1 MEDYFNIIQQKFNF
15 CGNHSTKS
23 LKYRLIKL
31 IFMEIEMNKIES
43 DAYYNEVLAIVS
55 NYKKLVENPRQKIK
69 GLNRQA
75 ITLTVISVAFLV
87 VFSFLYL
94 QNRNNTLYLI
104 VVAIFAVAFVLG
116 IIYNVLIRRRISK
129 FKNRGSDRKLVI
141 EDDYVELT
149 VGNEKSRLEMP
160 EIQYVLINKY
170 SISFIP
176 NKDHS
181 TLIAIGISYR
191 EDVLNNFSRKELIV
205 DNSSLY

>member
-1 MEDYFNIIQQKFNF
+1 
-15 CGNHSTKS
+15 
-23 LKYRLIKL
+23 
-31 IFMEIEMNKIES
+31 MEIEINKIES

-55 NYKKLVENPRQKIK
+55 NYKKLVKNPRQKIK
-69 GLNRQA
+69 GVNRQA

-94 QNRNNTLYLI
+94 QNRSNTLYLI
-104 VVAIFAVAFVLG
+104 VVAIFAIAFVLG

-129 FKNRGSDRKLVI
+129 LKNRGSDRKLVI

-149 VGNEKSRLEMP
+149 VGNEKSRLEMS

-176 NKDHS
+176 NKANS

-191 EDVLNNFSRKELIV
+191 EDVLNNFARKELIV
-205 DNSSLY
+205 DNSILYQ

>member
-1 MEDYFNIIQQKFNF
+1 ME
-15 CGNHSTKS
+15 
-23 LKYRLIKL
+23 IKL
-31 IFMEIEMNKIES
+31 NKIES

-55 NYKKLVENPRQKIK
+55 DYKKLVKNPRQKIK
-69 GLNRQA
+69 GVNRQA

-94 QNRNNTLYLI
+94 QNRSNTLYLI
-104 VVAIFAVAFVLG
+104 VVAIFAIAFLLG

-129 FKNRGSDRKLVI
+129 LKNRGSDRKLVI
-141 EDDYVELT
+141 EEDYVELT
-149 VGNEKSRLEMP
+149 VGNEKSRLEMS

-176 NKDHS
+176 NKANS

-191 EDVLNNFSRKELIV
+191 EDVLNNFARKELIV
-205 DNSSLY
+205 DNSILYQ

>member
-1 MEDYFNIIQQKFNF
+1 
-15 CGNHSTKS
+15 
-23 LKYRLIKL
+23 
-31 IFMEIEMNKIES
+31 MNKIES

-55 NYKKLVENPRQKIK
+55 NYKKLVDNPRQKIK

-87 VFSFLYL
+87 VFSVLYL
-94 QNRNNTLYLI
+94 QNRSNTLYLI

-141 EDDYVELT
+141 EEDYVELT
-149 VGNEKSRLEMP
+149 VGNEKSRLEMS

-176 NKDHS
+176 NKPNS
-181 TLIAIGISYR
+181 TLIAIGIRYM
-191 EDVLNNFSRKELIV
+191 EDVLNNFSHKELIV
-205 DNSSLY
+205 DNSSLYQ

>member
-1 MEDYFNIIQQKFNF
+1 
-15 CGNHSTKS
+15 
-23 LKYRLIKL
+23 
-31 IFMEIEMNKIES
+31 MEIEMNKIES

-55 NYKKLVENPRQKIK
+55 NYKKLVKNPRQKIK
-69 GLNRQA
+69 GVNRQA

-94 QNRNNTLYLI
+94 QNRSNTLYLI
-104 VVAIFAVAFVLG
+104 VVAIFAIAFVLG

-129 FKNRGSDRKLVI
+129 LKNKSSDRKLVI

-149 VGNEKSRLEMP
+149 VGNEKSRLEMS

-176 NKDHS
+176 NKANS

-191 EDVLNNFSRKELIV
+191 EDVLNNFARKELIV
-205 DNSSLY
+205 DNSSLYQ

>member
-1 MEDYFNIIQQKFNF
+1 
-15 CGNHSTKS
+15 
-23 LKYRLIKL
+23 
-31 IFMEIEMNKIES
+31 MEIEINKIES

-55 NYKKLVENPRQKIK
+55 NYKKLVKNPRQKIK
-69 GLNRQA
+69 GVNRQA

-94 QNRNNTLYLI
+94 QNRSNTLYLI
-104 VVAIFAVAFVLG
+104 VVAIFAIAFVLG

-129 FKNRGSDRKLVI
+129 LKNRGSDRKLVI

-149 VGNEKSRLEMP
+149 VGNEKSRLEMS

-176 NKDHS
+176 NKANS

-191 EDVLNNFSRKELIV
+191 EDVLNNFARKELIV
-205 DNSSLY
+205 DNSSLYQ

>member
-1 MEDYFNIIQQKFNF
+1 
-15 CGNHSTKS
+15 
-23 LKYRLIKL
+23 
-31 IFMEIEMNKIES
+31 MNKIES

-55 NYKKLVENPRQKIK
+55 NYKKLVDNPRQKIK

-87 VFSFLYL
+87 VFSVLYL
-94 QNRNNTLYLI
+94 QNRSNTLYLI

-141 EDDYVELT
+141 EEDYVELT
-149 VGNEKSRLEMP
+149 VGNEKSRLEMS

-176 NKDHS
+176 NKPNS

-191 EDVLNNFSRKELIV
+191 EDVLNNFSHKELIV
-205 DNSSLY
+205 DNSSLYQ

>member
-1 MEDYFNIIQQKFNF
+1 
-15 CGNHSTKS
+15 
-23 LKYRLIKL
+23 
-31 IFMEIEMNKIES
+31 MEIEINKIES

-55 NYKKLVENPRQKIK
+55 NYKKLVKNPRQKIK
-69 GLNRQA
+69 GVNRQA

-94 QNRNNTLYLI
+94 QNRSNTLYLI
-104 VVAIFAVAFVLG
+104 VVAIFAIAFVLG

-129 FKNRGSDRKLVI
+129 LKNRGSDRKLEI
-141 EDDYVELT
+141 EEDYVELT
-149 VGNEKSRLEMP
+149 VGNEKSRLEMS

-176 NKDHS
+176 NKANS

-191 EDVLNNFSRKELIV
+191 EDVLNNFARKELIV
-205 DNSSLY
+205 DNSILYQ

>member
-1 MEDYFNIIQQKFNF
+1 
-15 CGNHSTKS
+15 
-23 LKYRLIKL
+23 
-31 IFMEIEMNKIES
+31 MNKIES

-87 VFSFLYL
+87 VFSVLYL
-94 QNRNNTLYLI
+94 QNRSNTLYLI

-129 FKNRGSDRKLVI
+129 FRNRGSDRKLVI
-141 EDDYVELT
+141 EEDYVELT
-149 VGNEKSRLEMP
+149 VGNEKSRLEMS

-176 NKDHS
+176 NKPNS
-181 TLIAIGISYR
+181 TLIAIGIRYR
-191 EDVLNNFSRKELIV
+191 EDVLNNFSHKELIV
-205 DNSSLY
+205 DNSSLYQ

>member
-1 MEDYFNIIQQKFNF
+1 ME
-15 CGNHSTKS
+15 
-23 LKYRLIKL
+23 IKL
-31 IFMEIEMNKIES
+31 NKIES

-55 NYKKLVENPRQKIK
+55 DYKKLVKNPRQKIK
-69 GLNRQA
+69 GVNRQA

-94 QNRNNTLYLI
+94 QNRSNTLYLI
-104 VVAIFAVAFVLG
+104 VVAIFAIAFVLG

-129 FKNRGSDRKLVI
+129 LKNRGSDRKLVI
-141 EDDYVELT
+141 EEDYVELT
-149 VGNEKSRLEMP
+149 VGNEKSRLEMS

-176 NKDHS
+176 NKANS

-191 EDVLNNFSRKELIV
+191 EDVLNNFARKELIV
-205 DNSSLY
+205 DNSSLYQ

>member
-1 MEDYFNIIQQKFNF
+1 
-15 CGNHSTKS
+15 
-23 LKYRLIKL
+23 
-31 IFMEIEMNKIES
+31 MEIEMNKIES

-55 NYKKLVENPRQKIK
+55 NYKKLVDNPRQKIK

-87 VFSFLYL
+87 VFSVLYL
-94 QNRNNTLYLI
+94 QNRSNTLYLI

-141 EDDYVELT
+141 EEDYVELT
-149 VGNEKSRLEMP
+149 VGNEKSRLEMS

-176 NKDHS
+176 NKPNS

-191 EDVLNNFSRKELIV
+191 EDVLNNFSHKELIV
-205 DNSSLY
+205 DNSSLYQ

>member
-1 MEDYFNIIQQKFNF
+1 
-15 CGNHSTKS
+15 
-23 LKYRLIKL
+23 
-31 IFMEIEMNKIES
+31 MEIEMNKIES

-87 VFSFLYL
+87 VFSVLYL
-94 QNRNNTLYLI
+94 QNRSNTLYLI

-129 FKNRGSDRKLVI
+129 FKSKSSDRKLVI

-149 VGNEKSRLEMP
+149 VGNEKSRLGMS

-176 NKDHS
+176 NKANS
-181 TLIAIGISYR
+181 TLIAIGIRYR
-191 EDVLNNFSRKELIV
+191 EDVLNNFSHKELIV
-205 DNSSLY
+205 DNSSLYQ

>member
-1 MEDYFNIIQQKFNF
+1 
-15 CGNHSTKS
+15 
-23 LKYRLIKL
+23 
-31 IFMEIEMNKIES
+31 MEIEINKIES

-55 NYKKLVENPRQKIK
+55 DYKKLVKNPRQKIK
-69 GLNRQA
+69 GVNRQA

-94 QNRNNTLYLI
+94 QNRSNTLYLI
-104 VVAIFAVAFVLG
+104 VVAIFAIAFVLG

-129 FKNRGSDRKLVI
+129 LKNRGSDRKLVI
-141 EDDYVELT
+141 EEDYVELT
-149 VGNEKSRLEMP
+149 VGNEKSRLEMS

-176 NKDHS
+176 NKANS

-191 EDVLNNFSRKELIV
+191 EDVLNNFARKELIV
-205 DNSSLY
+205 DNSILYQ

>member
-1 MEDYFNIIQQKFNF
+1 
-15 CGNHSTKS
+15 
-23 LKYRLIKL
+23 
-31 IFMEIEMNKIES
+31 MEIEINKIES

-55 NYKKLVENPRQKIK
+55 NYKKLVKNPRQKIK
-69 GLNRQA
+69 GVNRQA

-94 QNRNNTLYLI
+94 QNRSNTLYLI
-104 VVAIFAVAFVLG
+104 VVAIFAIAFVLG

-129 FKNRGSDRKLVI
+129 LKNRGSDRKLVI
-141 EDDYVELT
+141 EEDYVELT
-149 VGNEKSRLEMP
+149 VGNEKSRLEMS

-176 NKDHS
+176 NKANS

-191 EDVLNNFSRKELIV
+191 EDVLNNFARKELIV
-205 DNSSLY
+205 DNSSLYQ

>member
-1 MEDYFNIIQQKFNF
+1 
-15 CGNHSTKS
+15 
-23 LKYRLIKL
+23 
-31 IFMEIEMNKIES
+31 MNKIES

-55 NYKKLVENPRQKIK
+55 NYKKLVDNPRQKIK

-87 VFSFLYL
+87 VFSVLYL
-94 QNRNNTLYLI
+94 QNRSNTLYLI

-141 EDDYVELT
+141 EEDYVELT
-149 VGNEKSRLEMP
+149 VGNEKSRLEMS

-176 NKDHS
+176 NKPNS
-181 TLIAIGISYR
+181 TLIAIGIRYK
-191 EDVLNNFSRKELIV
+191 EDVLNNFSHKELIV
-205 DNSSLY
+205 DNSSLYQ

>member
-1 MEDYFNIIQQKFNF
+1 ME
-15 CGNHSTKS
+15 
-23 LKYRLIKL
+23 IKL
-31 IFMEIEMNKIES
+31 NKIES

-55 NYKKLVENPRQKIK
+55 DYKKLVKNPRQKIK
-69 GLNRQA
+69 GVNRQA

-94 QNRNNTLYLI
+94 QNRSNTLYLI
-104 VVAIFAVAFVLG
+104 VVAIFAIAFVLG
-116 IIYNVLIRRRISK
+116 IIYNVLIRKRISK
-129 FKNRGSDRKLVI
+129 LKNKSSDRKLVI

-149 VGNEKSRLEMP
+149 VGNEKSRLEMS

-176 NKDHS
+176 NKANS

-191 EDVLNNFSRKELIV
+191 EDVLNNFARKELIV
-205 DNSSLY
+205 DNSILYQ

>member
-1 MEDYFNIIQQKFNF
+1 ME
-15 CGNHSTKS
+15 
-23 LKYRLIKL
+23 IKL
-31 IFMEIEMNKIES
+31 NKIES

-55 NYKKLVENPRQKIK
+55 NYKKLVKNPRQKIK
-69 GLNRQA
+69 GVNRQA

-94 QNRNNTLYLI
+94 QNRSNTLYLI
-104 VVAIFAVAFVLG
+104 VVAIFAIAFVLG

-129 FKNRGSDRKLVI
+129 LKKRGSDRKLVI

-149 VGNEKSRLEMP
+149 VGNEKSILEMS

-176 NKDHS
+176 NKANS

-191 EDVLNNFSRKELIV
+191 EDVLNNFARKELIV
-205 DNSSLY
+205 DNSSLYQ

>member
-1 MEDYFNIIQQKFNF
+1 
-15 CGNHSTKS
+15 
-23 LKYRLIKL
+23 
-31 IFMEIEMNKIES
+31 MEIEMNKIES

-55 NYKKLVENPRQKIK
+55 NYKKLVDNPRQKIK

-87 VFSFLYL
+87 VFSVLYL
-94 QNRNNTLYLI
+94 QNRSNTLYLI

-129 FKNRGSDRKLVI
+129 FRNNVSHRKLVI
-141 EDDYVELT
+141 EEDYVELT
-149 VGNEKSRLEMP
+149 VGNEKSRLGMS

-176 NKDHS
+176 NKANS
-181 TLIAIGISYR
+181 TLIAIGIRYR
-191 EDVLNNFSRKELIV
+191 GDVLNNFSHKELIV
-205 DNSSLY
+205 DNSSLYQ

>member
-1 MEDYFNIIQQKFNF
+1 ME
-15 CGNHSTKS
+15 
-23 LKYRLIKL
+23 IKL
-31 IFMEIEMNKIES
+31 NKIES

-55 NYKKLVENPRQKIK
+55 DYKKLVKNPRQKIK
-69 GLNRQA
+69 GVNRQA

-94 QNRNNTLYLI
+94 QNRSNTLYLI
-104 VVAIFAVAFVLG
+104 VVAIFAIAFVLG

-129 FKNRGSDRKLVI
+129 LKNRGSDRKLVI

-149 VGNEKSRLEMP
+149 VGNEKSRLEMS

-176 NKDHS
+176 NKANS

-191 EDVLNNFSRKELIV
+191 EDVLNNFARKELIV
-205 DNSSLY
+205 DNSSLYQ

>member
-1 MEDYFNIIQQKFNF
+1 ME
-15 CGNHSTKS
+15 
-23 LKYRLIKL
+23 IKL
-31 IFMEIEMNKIES
+31 NKIES

-55 NYKKLVENPRQKIK
+55 NYKKLVKNPRQKIK
-69 GLNRQA
+69 GVNRQA

-94 QNRNNTLYLI
+94 QNRSNTLYLI
-104 VVAIFAVAFVLG
+104 VVAIFAIAFVLG

-129 FKNRGSDRKLVI
+129 LKNRGSDRKLVI
-141 EDDYVELT
+141 EEDYVELT
-149 VGNEKSRLEMP
+149 VGNEKSRLEMS

-176 NKDHS
+176 NKANS

-191 EDVLNNFSRKELIV
+191 EDVLNNFARKELIV
-205 DNSSLY
+205 DNSSLYQ

>member
-1 MEDYFNIIQQKFNF
+1 
-15 CGNHSTKS
+15 
-23 LKYRLIKL
+23 
-31 IFMEIEMNKIES
+31 MEIEMNKIES
-43 DAYYNEVLAIVS
+43 DAYYNEVLAIIS
-55 NYKKLVENPRQKIK
+55 SYKNLVENPRQKIK

-87 VFSFLYL
+87 VFSVLYL
-94 QNRNNTLYLI
+94 QNRSNTLYLI

-129 FKNRGSDRKLVI
+129 FKNKGSDRKLVI

-149 VGNEKSRLEMP
+149 VGNEKSRLGMS

-176 NKDHS
+176 NKTNS
-181 TLIAIGISYR
+181 TLIAIGIRYR
-191 EDVLNNFSRKELIV
+191 EDVLNNFSHKELIV
-205 DNSSLY
+205 DNSSLYQ

>member
-1 MEDYFNIIQQKFNF
+1 
-15 CGNHSTKS
+15 
-23 LKYRLIKL
+23 
-31 IFMEIEMNKIES
+31 MNKIES

-55 NYKKLVENPRQKIK
+55 NYKKLVDNPRQKIK

-94 QNRNNTLYLI
+94 QNRSNTLYLI

-149 VGNEKSRLEMP
+149 VGNEKSRLGMS

-176 NKDHS
+176 NKTNS
-181 TLIAIGISYR
+181 TLIAIGIRYK
-191 EDVLNNFSRKELIV
+191 EDVLNNFSHKELIV
-205 DNSSLY
+205 DNSSLYQWNFELAKLDMFRFISDFFIFF

>member
-1 MEDYFNIIQQKFNF
+1 
-15 CGNHSTKS
+15 
-23 LKYRLIKL
+23 
-31 IFMEIEMNKIES
+31 MEIEMNKIES

-55 NYKKLVENPRQKIK
+55 NYKKLVKNPRQKIK
-69 GLNRQA
+69 GVNRQA

-94 QNRNNTLYLI
+94 QNRSNTLYLI
-104 VVAIFAVAFVLG
+104 VVAIFAIAFVLG

-141 EDDYVELT
+141 EEDYVELT
-149 VGNEKSRLEMP
+149 VGNEKSRLEMS

-176 NKDHS
+176 NKANS

-191 EDVLNNFSRKELIV
+191 DDVLNNFARKELIV
-205 DNSSLY
+205 DNSSLYQ

>member
-1 MEDYFNIIQQKFNF
+1 
-15 CGNHSTKS
+15 
-23 LKYRLIKL
+23 
-31 IFMEIEMNKIES
+31 MNKIES

-94 QNRNNTLYLI
+94 QNRSNTLYLI

-129 FKNRGSDRKLVI
+129 FRNNVSHRKLVI
-141 EDDYVELT
+141 EEDYVELT
-149 VGNEKSRLEMP
+149 VGNEKSRLEMS

-176 NKDHS
+176 NKPNS
-181 TLIAIGISYR
+181 TLIAIGIRYR
-191 EDVLNNFSRKELIV
+191 EDVLNNFSHKELIV
-205 DNSSLY
+205 DNSSLYQ

>member
-1 MEDYFNIIQQKFNF
+1 
-15 CGNHSTKS
+15 
-23 LKYRLIKL
+23 
-31 IFMEIEMNKIES
+31 MEIEMNKIES

-94 QNRNNTLYLI
+94 QNRSNTLYLI

-129 FKNRGSDRKLVI
+129 FRNKGSDRKLVI

-149 VGNEKSRLEMP
+149 VGNEKSRLEMS

-176 NKDHS
+176 NKANS
-181 TLIAIGISYR
+181 TLIAIGIRYR
-191 EDVLNNFSRKELIV
+191 EDVLNNFARKELIV
-205 DNSSLY
+205 DNSSLYQ

>member
-1 MEDYFNIIQQKFNF
+1 
-15 CGNHSTKS
+15 
-23 LKYRLIKL
+23 
-31 IFMEIEMNKIES
+31 MNKIES

-55 NYKKLVENPRQKIK
+55 NYKKLVDNPRQKIK

-87 VFSFLYL
+87 VFSVLYL
-94 QNRNNTLYLI
+94 QNRSNTLYLI

-141 EDDYVELT
+141 EEDYVELT
-149 VGNEKSRLEMP
+149 VGNEKSRLGMS

-176 NKDHS
+176 NKANS
-181 TLIAIGISYR
+181 TLIAIGIRYR
-191 EDVLNNFSRKELIV
+191 EDVLNNFSHKELIV
-205 DNSSLY
+205 DNSSLYQ

>member
-1 MEDYFNIIQQKFNF
+1 
-15 CGNHSTKS
+15 
-23 LKYRLIKL
+23 
-31 IFMEIEMNKIES
+31 MEIEINKIES

-55 NYKKLVENPRQKIK
+55 NYKKLVKNPRQKIK
-69 GLNRQA
+69 GVNRQA

-94 QNRNNTLYLI
+94 QNRSNTLYLI
-104 VVAIFAVAFVLG
+104 VVAIFAIAFVLG

-129 FKNRGSDRKLVI
+129 LKNRGSDRKLVI

-149 VGNEKSRLEMP
+149 FGNEKSRLEMS

-176 NKDHS
+176 NKANS

-191 EDVLNNFSRKELIV
+191 EDVLNNFARKELIV
-205 DNSSLY
+205 DNSSLYQ

>member
-1 MEDYFNIIQQKFNF
+1 
-15 CGNHSTKS
+15 
-23 LKYRLIKL
+23 
-31 IFMEIEMNKIES
+31 MEIEMNKIES
-43 DAYYNEVLAIVS
+43 DAYYNEVLAIIS
-55 NYKKLVENPRQKIK
+55 NYKNLVENPRQKIK

-87 VFSFLYL
+87 VFSVLYL
-94 QNRNNTLYLI
+94 QNRSNTLYLI

-129 FKNRGSDRKLVI
+129 LKNRGSDRKLVI
-141 EDDYVELT
+141 EEDYVELT
-149 VGNEKSRLEMP
+149 VGNEKSRLEMS

-176 NKDHS
+176 NKANS

-191 EDVLNNFSRKELIV
+191 EDVLNNFARKELIV
-205 DNSSLY
+205 DNSSLYQ

>member
-1 MEDYFNIIQQKFNF
+1 
-15 CGNHSTKS
+15 
-23 LKYRLIKL
+23 
-31 IFMEIEMNKIES
+31 MEIEINKIES

-55 NYKKLVENPRQKIK
+55 NYKKLVKNPRQKIK
-69 GLNRQA
+69 GVNRQA

-94 QNRNNTLYLI
+94 QNRSNTLYLI
-104 VVAIFAVAFVLG
+104 VVAIFAIAFVLG

-129 FKNRGSDRKLVI
+129 LKNRGYDRKLVI

-149 VGNEKSRLEMP
+149 VGNEKSRLEMS

-176 NKDHS
+176 NKANS

-191 EDVLNNFSRKELIV
+191 EDVLNNFARKELIV
-205 DNSSLY
+205 DNSSLYQ

>member
-1 MEDYFNIIQQKFNF
+1 
-15 CGNHSTKS
+15 
-23 LKYRLIKL
+23 
-31 IFMEIEMNKIES
+31 MEIEINKIES

-55 NYKKLVENPRQKIK
+55 NYKKLVKNPRQKIK
-69 GLNRQA
+69 GVNRQA

-94 QNRNNTLYLI
+94 QNRSNTLYLI
-104 VVAIFAVAFVLG
+104 VVAIFAIAFVLG

-129 FKNRGSDRKLVI
+129 LKNRGSDRKLVI
-141 EDDYVELT
+141 EEDYVELT
-149 VGNEKSRLEMP
+149 VGNEKSRLEMS

-176 NKDHS
+176 NKPNS

-191 EDVLNNFSRKELIV
+191 EDVLNNFSHKELIV
-205 DNSSLY
+205 DNSSLYQ

>member
-1 MEDYFNIIQQKFNF
+1 
-15 CGNHSTKS
+15 
-23 LKYRLIKL
+23 
-31 IFMEIEMNKIES
+31 MEIEMNKIES
-43 DAYYNEVLAIVS
+43 DAYYNEVLAIIS
-55 NYKKLVENPRQKIK
+55 NYKNLVENPRQKIK

-87 VFSFLYL
+87 VFSVLYL
-94 QNRNNTLYLI
+94 QNRSNTLYLI

-129 FKNRGSDRKLVI
+129 FKNKGSNRKLVI

-149 VGNEKSRLEMP
+149 VGNEKSRLEMS

-176 NKDHS
+176 NKANS
-181 TLIAIGISYR
+181 TLIAIGIRYR
-191 EDVLNNFSRKELIV
+191 EDVLNNFSHKELIV
-205 DNSSLY
+205 DNSSLYQ

>member
-1 MEDYFNIIQQKFNF
+1 
-15 CGNHSTKS
+15 
-23 LKYRLIKL
+23 
-31 IFMEIEMNKIES
+31 MEIEINKIES

-55 NYKKLVENPRQKIK
+55 NYKKLVKNPRQKIK
-69 GLNRQA
+69 GVNRQA

-94 QNRNNTLYLI
+94 QNRSNTLYLI
-104 VVAIFAVAFVLG
+104 VVAIFAIAFVLG

-129 FKNRGSDRKLVI
+129 LKNRGSDRKLVI
-141 EDDYVELT
+141 EEDYVELT
-149 VGNEKSRLEMP
+149 VGNEKSRLEMS

-176 NKDHS
+176 NKANS

-191 EDVLNNFSRKELIV
+191 DDVLNNFARKELIV
-205 DNSSLY
+205 DNSSLYQ

>member
-1 MEDYFNIIQQKFNF
+1 
-15 CGNHSTKS
+15 
-23 LKYRLIKL
+23 
-31 IFMEIEMNKIES
+31 MEIEMNKIES

-55 NYKKLVENPRQKIK
+55 NYKKLVDNPRQKIK

-87 VFSFLYL
+87 VFSVLYL
-94 QNRNNTLYLI
+94 QNRSNTLYLI

-129 FKNRGSDRKLVI
+129 LKNRGSDRKLVI
-141 EDDYVELT
+141 EEDYVELT
-149 VGNEKSRLEMP
+149 VGNEKSRLEMS

-176 NKDHS
+176 NKANS

-191 EDVLNNFSRKELIV
+191 EDVLNNFARKELIV
-205 DNSSLY
+205 DNSSLYQ

>member
-1 MEDYFNIIQQKFNF
+1 
-15 CGNHSTKS
+15 
-23 LKYRLIKL
+23 
-31 IFMEIEMNKIES
+31 MNKIES

-55 NYKKLVENPRQKIK
+55 NYKKLVDNPRQKIK

-87 VFSFLYL
+87 VFSVLYL
-94 QNRNNTLYLI
+94 QNRSNTLYLI

-116 IIYNVLIRRRISK
+116 
-129 FKNRGSDRKLVI
+129 
-141 EDDYVELT
+141 DYVELT
-149 VGNEKSRLEMP
+149 VGNEKSRLEMS

-176 NKDHS
+176 NKPNS

-191 EDVLNNFSRKELIV
+191 EDVLNNFSHKELIV
-205 DNSSLY
+205 DNSSLYQ